1 MITYR
6 TRNKSTHSLA
16 QSRHSIKSNYYYN
29 RHNLHYGVFVRS
41 LRSVKLEETSCT
53 AGKNWMWHC
62 LRCNIQWPR
71 NILFI
76 FFILIFGGTW
86 MGTMDLARKAQQEAD
101 DLRLLHLILSVLWNV
116 IYKREKL
123 KKHKYLIYYL
133 YKLWHIIENHAI
145 VIFSKNI
152 QIMGNAHNKRVTKT
166 PHRKSVGM
174 YCIISI
180 FFFYTR
186 RQTHTHT
193 HTQVLK

>member
-1 MITYR
+1 
-6 TRNKSTHSLA
+6 
-16 QSRHSIKSNYYYN
+16 
-29 RHNLHYGVFVRS
+29 
-41 LRSVKLEETSCT
+41 
-53 AGKNWMWHC
+53 
-62 LRCNIQWPR
+62 
-71 NILFI
+71 
-76 FFILIFGGTW
+76 

-101 DLRLLHLILSVLWNV
+101 ALRLLHLILSVLWNV

-152 QIMGNAHNKRVTKT
+152 QIMGNAHNKIVTKT

-193 HTQVLK
+193 HAGIEITLEEACPKVFLNIFYCHNGHPVFRSGKGTKLLFKWNNRTKIDIEGNKLAVWKIETMMYRKPWESSPKYKRQNDQKKKKGGGK